1 MEYAFIS
8 LPSEIGIET
17 EKNASTNP
25 NGSTIPK
32 VLIRQYVNNYK
43 NLQHDHLQ
51 QHTQIGFDTVYVQ
64 FNITTLIDYLSAMKN
79 NPDQTKKADGCRIY
93 LGAHDQDA
101 TGVDLKSYNNKTT
114 LIFVATQEQTDGS
127 IKELLSNAGL
137 GGMLGFD
144 FGTLCPPS
152 CSCPED
158 PESIVNLVYG
168 TTPCNQ

>member
-8 LPSEIGIET
+8 LPSEIGSET
-17 EKNASTNP
+17 EQNSD
-25 NGSTIPK
+25 GSTLPK

-43 NLQHDHLQ
+43 NLHHNHLQ
-51 QHTQIGFDTVYVQ
+51 QHPQIGFDTVYVQ
-64 FNITTLIDYLSAMKN
+64 FDITSLIDYLTAMKN

-93 LGAHDQDA
+93 LGAHDQFA
-101 TGVDLKSYNNKTT
+101 TGVDSQPYNNKTT
-114 LIFVATQEQTDGS
+114 LIFVATQKQSDGTV
-127 IKELLSNAGL
+127 KEMLSNNGL

-158 PESIVNLVYG
+158 DESIVNLVYG